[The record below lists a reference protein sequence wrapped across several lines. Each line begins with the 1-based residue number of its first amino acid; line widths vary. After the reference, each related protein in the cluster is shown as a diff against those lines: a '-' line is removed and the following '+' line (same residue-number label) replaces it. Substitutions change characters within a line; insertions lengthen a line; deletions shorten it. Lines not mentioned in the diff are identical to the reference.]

1 MADHPHHPP
10 KPGHEHGHEHSHEHT
25 HEHSHDPAHEHGH
38 SHGHEHGHEH
48 GHGPHPHGHGSGSGR
63 KFDPARLERLR
74 DPARLVTQDPET
86 LWQSATAG
94 LDVRTVV
101 DLGAGIG
108 FFALPFAR
116 HLPQGTV
123 YACDVNPEMLRYL
136 EEAVRQAGAANVK
149 PVQTEEVRVPLPD
162 GCADLVLMVNLHHEL
177 DFRSETLAECRRLLR
192 PGGRIAIVD
201 WKAVPTEHGPP
212 LEIRFAP
219 EEVQSELEAAGFHAV
234 AEHAIMPEHWCLTA
248 SR

>member
-1 MADHPHHPP
+1 MADRPRHPHAHGRP
-10 KPGHEHGHEHSHEHT
+10 HEHGHEHSHEHG
-25 HEHSHDPAHEHGH
+25 HHD
-38 SHGHEHGHEH
+38 H
-48 GHGPHPHGHGSGSGR
+48 GHGAGSGH

-74 DPARLVTQDPET
+74 DPGRLVTQDPET
-86 LWQSATAG
+86 LWQTVSAG
-94 LDVRTVV
+94 LEVRTVI

-136 EEAVRQAGAANVK
+136 AEAVRQAGAANVT

-162 GCADLVLMVNLHHEL
+162 GCAELVLMVNLHHEL
-177 DFRSETLAECRRLLR
+177 DYRAATLAECRRLLR

-201 WKAVPTEHGPP
+201 WQAVATEHGPP

-219 EEVQSELEAAGFHAV
+219 QEVRAELEAAGFHAV

-248 SR
+248 VR